1 MFKFDG
7 NSLGVTGSGV
17 GFPKF
22 KEYFGNDD
30 RGFGY
35 IRIQVRKTPSFS
47 YLPYNGANKQARVCR
62 PGRQK
67 IKPDGL
73 FPRFFLNWRSL
84 PGKGVPPS
92 LYFFLKKKC
101 RLVPFSSHAVG
112 GGLKPNLKLEG

>member
-35 IRIQVRKTPSFS
+35 IRIQVRKMPCFS
-47 YLPYNGANKQARVCR
+47 YNGANKQPNKHASIA
-62 PGRQK
+62 PG
-67 IKPDGL
+67 
-73 FPRFFLNWRSL
+73 
-84 PGKGVPPS
+84 GK
-92 LYFFLKKKC
+92 K
-101 RLVPFSSHAVG
+101 
-112 GGLKPNLKLEG
+112 

>member
-67 IKPDGL
+67 MKPDGL
-73 FPRFFLNWRSL
+73 FSRFLKLAFFT
-84 PGKGVPPS
+84 GKGS
-92 LYFFLKKKC
+92 A
-101 RLVPFSSHAVG
+101 AVA
-112 GGLKPNLKLEG
+112 LL

>member
-35 IRIQVRKTPSFS
+35 IRIQVRKMSSFP
-47 YLPYNGANKQARVCR
+47 YLQRRKQTSIA
-62 PGRQK
+62 PGGK
-67 IKPDGL
+67 TKKPDG
-73 FPRFFLNWRSL
+73 FFSRF
-84 PGKGVPPS
+84 
-92 LYFFLKKKC
+92 
-101 RLVPFSSHAVG
+101 
-112 GGLKPNLKLEG
+112 